1 VSPLFFAL
9 AVSLAAPGPKDKPAA
24 LDLTGEW
31 EVTAYIL
38 DGMES
43 PPGVHIKFATDGTT
57 TFFGGESDL
66 IFEGTYTF
74 DPKKSPAEVDIEFR
88 GEAAQSMIGIVK
100 RDGDGLLLS
109 FTQTGTRPTK
119 FESPAGSGVGLL
131 TLKRVMPKD

>member
-1 VSPLFFAL
+1 MSPLLVAL
-9 AVSLAAPGPKDKPAA
+9 AMTVGAPGPKDKPAA
-24 LDLTGEW
+24 LNLTGEW

-38 DGMES
+38 NGMES
-43 PPGVHIKFATDGTT
+43 PPGVHIKFATGGTT

-88 GEAAQSMIGIVK
+88 GKAATPMICIVK
-100 RDGDGLLLS
+100 PEGDGLLLS

-119 FESPAGSGVGLL
+119 FESPVGSGVGLL
-131 TLKRVMPKD
+131 TLKRVKAKD

>member
-1 VSPLFFAL
+1 MSPLFVAL
-9 AVSLAAPGPKDKPAA
+9 AFTVVAPGPKDKPAA

-31 EVTAYIL
+31 EVTAYVL
-38 DGMES
+38 DGKES
-43 PPGVHIKFATDGTT
+43 PPGVHIKFASDRTHAFIDGQT
-57 TFFGGESDL
+57 GQS
-66 IFEGTYTF
+66 FEGTYTF

-131 TLKRVMPKD
+131 TLKRVKTKD